1 MSKIKICGIKRE
13 CDIDYINEAMPD
25 YIGFVF
31 AKSKRQVSH
40 EVAAKLRAKLNT
52 AIIPIGVFVNAPMEE
67 IVSLYNEG
75 IIHMAQLHGQENSTY
90 IEKLRSQTDCPLI
103 KALKIDKDFD
113 SSILS
118 TLNVD
123 YFLFDNGTGGTGKTF
138 DWSLMPKTEKPFFL
152 AGGLNAQ
159 NIDAAIAYNPFAL
172 DLSSGVEINGFKD
185 REKILEIT
193 SKINR
198 KIGE

>member
-13 CDIDYINEAMPD
+13 CDIDYINEALPD

-40 EVAAKLRAKLNT
+40 EVAARLCAKLDKSIT
-52 AIIPIGVFVNAPMEE
+52 PIGVFVNAPIEE
-67 IVSLYNEG
+67 ILSLYNEG

-90 IEKLRSQTDCPLI
+90 IKELRSQTDCPLI

-113 SSILS
+113 RSILS
-118 TLNVD
+118 TLDVD
-123 YFLFDNGTGGTGKTF
+123 YFLFDNGAGGTGKTF

-172 DLSSGVEINGFKD
+172 DLSSGVEVNGFKD
-185 REKILEIT
+185 REKILEIV
-193 SKINR
+193 SKIR
-198 KIGE
+198 K

>member
-40 EVAAKLRAKLNT
+40 EVAARLCAKLDKS
-52 AIIPIGVFVNAPMEE
+52 IIPIGVFVNAPIEE
-67 IVSLYNEG
+67 ILSLYNEG

-90 IEKLRSQTDCPLI
+90 IKKLRSQTDCPLI

-113 SSILS
+113 RSILS
-118 TLNVD
+118 TLDVD
-123 YFLFDNGTGGTGKTF
+123 YFLFDNGAGGTGKTF

-172 DLSSGVEINGFKD
+172 DLSSGVEVNGFKD
-185 REKILEIT
+185 REKILEIV
-193 SKINR
+193 SKIR
-198 KIGE
+198 K

>member
-13 CDIDYINEAMPD
+13 CDIDYINEALPD

-40 EVAAKLRAKLNT
+40 EVAARLCAKLDKSIT
-52 AIIPIGVFVNAPMEE
+52 PIGVFVNAPIEE
-67 IVSLYNEG
+67 ILSLYNEG

-90 IEKLRSQTDCPLI
+90 IKELRSQTDCPLI

-113 SSILS
+113 RSILS
-118 TLNVD
+118 TLDVD
-123 YFLFDNGTGGTGKTF
+123 YFLFDNGAGGMGKTF

-172 DLSSGVEINGFKD
+172 DLSSGVEVNGFKD
-185 REKILEIT
+185 REKILEIV
-193 SKINR
+193 SKIR
-198 KIGE
+198 K

>member
-40 EVAAKLRAKLNT
+40 EIAARLCTKLDKSIT
-52 AIIPIGVFVNAPMEE
+52 PIGIFVNAPIEE
-67 IVSLYNEG
+67 ILSLYNEG
-75 IIHMAQLHGQENSTY
+75 IIHMAQLHGQENPTY
-90 IEKLRSQTDCPLI
+90 IKELRNQTDCPLI
-103 KALKIDKDFD
+103 KALKIDKAFD
-113 SSILS
+113 NSILP
-118 TLNVD
+118 TLDVD
-123 YFLFDNGTGGTGKTF
+123 YFLFDNGAGGTGKIF

-159 NIDAAIAYNPFAL
+159 NINAALAYNPFAL
-172 DLSSGVEINGFKD
+172 DLSSGVEVNGFKN
-185 REKILEIT
+185 REKILEIV
-193 SKINR
+193 SKIR
-198 KIGE
+198 K

>member
-1 MSKIKICGIKRE
+1 MSKIKICGIRRE

-31 AKSKRQVSH
+31 AKSKRQVTP
-40 EVAAKLRAKLNT
+40 ETAAKLCAKLDKSIT
-52 AIIPIGVFVNAPMEE
+52 PIGVFVNAPIEE
-67 IVSLYNEG
+67 ILSLYNEG

-90 IEKLRSQTDCPLI
+90 IKDLRSQTDCPLI
-103 KALKIDKDFD
+103 KALKIDQDFD
-113 SSILS
+113 SSILP
-118 TLNVD
+118 TLEVD
-123 YFLFDNGTGGTGKTF
+123 YFLFDNGAGGTGKTF

-159 NIDAAIAYNPFAL
+159 NIKAAVSYNPFAL

-185 REKILEIT
+185 REKILEII
-193 SKINR
+193 SKIR
-198 KIGE
+198 K

>member
-40 EVAAKLRAKLNT
+40 EVAARLCAKLDKSIT
-52 AIIPIGVFVNAPMEE
+52 PVGVFVNAPIEE

-90 IEKLRSQTDCPLI
+90 IKELRSQTDCPLI
-103 KALKIDKDFD
+103 KALKIDRNFD

-123 YFLFDNGTGGTGKTF
+123 YFLFDNGAGGTGKTF

-159 NIDAAIAYNPFAL
+159 NIAAAIAYAPFAL
-172 DLSSGVEINGFKD
+172 DLSSGVEVNGFKD
-185 REKILEIT
+185 REKILEIV
-193 SKINR
+193 SKIR
-198 KIGE
+198 K

>member
-40 EVAAKLRAKLNT
+40 EVAARLCAKLDKSIT
-52 AIIPIGVFVNAPMEE
+52 PIGVFVNAPIEE
-67 IVSLYNEG
+67 ILSLYNEG
-75 IIHMAQLHGQENSTY
+75 SIHMAQLHGQENSTY
-90 IEKLRSQTDCPLI
+90 IKELRSQTDCPLI

-113 SSILS
+113 RSILS
-118 TLNVD
+118 TLDVD
-123 YFLFDNGTGGTGKTF
+123 YFLFDNGAGGTGKTF

-172 DLSSGVEINGFKD
+172 DLSSGVEVNGFKD
-185 REKILEIT
+185 REKILEIV
-193 SKINR
+193 SKIR
-198 KIGE
+198 K